1 MKNKISESK
10 YLFSVN
16 KAEQEL
22 ELAQT
27 KYQRKITLE
36 ARILSSHNDVETISF
51 EVCCGDKISKV
62 AEIIGEYLDVKKDKL
77 NFIHNQKKLSHQSL
91 VSELAGDNK
100 HKFGLL
106 CLLGVEWYK
115 IYSRFRSTEHRVNF

>member
-1 MKNKISESK
+1 MKHKISESK

-22 ELAQT
+22 ELGET

-36 ARILSSHNDVETISF
+36 ARILRSHTEFETISF
-51 EVCCGDKISKV
+51 EVRCGDKISKV

-77 NFIHNQKKLSHQSL
+77 NFIHNQKKLKHQSL
-91 VSELAGDNK
+91 VSELSGDNK

-106 CLLGVEWYK
+106 CLLGEEWYK
-115 IYSRFRSTEHRVNF
+115 IFARFSTTEQR